1 MGNGWVMVSP
11 QQFFFDVLSSHT
23 HCSSM
28 SLLHRSKSFMTC
40 SVMGCC
46 PEFRTALSFQ
56 QGYSTGFKGTSAPA
70 PRAPPPS
77 LTGMFTGIFLSV
89 FSSVLDPIFCL
100 LYWTHFA
107 RATHRSGQDLCGVFR
122 AVWRWLCPARH
133 SPGLSSRSSPATAW
147 ASEPG
152 TARYVL
158 ILTESS

>member
-11 QQFFFDVLSSHT
+11 QQFFFDVLSSDT

-77 LTGMFTGIFLSV
+77 PTGMFTGIFLSV
-89 FSSVLDPIFCL
+89 FSSVLAPIFRL

-107 RATHRSGQDLCGVFR
+107 RATHRVAVGLAKTCVVSSELSGDGCVQ
-122 AVWRWLCPARH
+122 H
-133 SPGLSSRSSPATAW
+133 
-147 ASEPG
+147 G
-152 TARYVL
+152 TALASPHVAAL
-158 ILTESS
+158 PPPGPLSLVQLGMF